1 MAMTGA
7 LLLLSASILWI
18 GLGFAVALGEGG
30 DGESNSIGNVF
41 AIITLLN
48 AALFYLMGLGAI
60 KKASKK
66 TNRWPGCVRA
76 FGFTTSTPTSS
87 PGNLKAD

>member
-1 MAMTGA
+1 MSEQNKELTAVFTAMTGA

-18 GLGFAVALGEGG
+18 GLGFAMAVGEGG
-30 DGESNSIGNVF
+30 EGQSNSIGNVF

-48 AALFYLMGLGAI
+48 AAMFYLMGLGAI

-66 TNRWPGCVRA
+66 
-76 FGFTTSTPTSS
+76 
-87 PGNLKAD
+87 